1 MPHCQT
7 LLTDLRQRGFRIT
20 PQREM
25 IVEIIAHSDTH
36 LTAEQIYAQ
45 LSQRTHAVNLAT
57 VYRTLELL
65 VETGAISRIDLGQGQ
80 VSYAPQHHGAH
91 IHLVC
96 RCCGAVTDASQ
107 DLLEALHAG
116 LQAQYRFAADLQHIS
131 IPGVCAA
138 CQSAHPLITDGG

>member
-1 MPHCQT
+1 MPHCHT

-25 IVEIIAHSDTH
+25 IIEIIAHNDTH
-36 LTAEQIYAQ
+36 LTAEEIYAQ
-45 LSQRTHAVNLAT
+45 VSRRTQTVNLAT

-80 VSYAPQHHGAH
+80 VSYAAHHHGPH

-96 RCCGAVTDASQ
+96 RCCGAVIDASQ
-107 DLLEALHAG
+107 ELLESLQAQ
-116 LQAQYRFAADLQHIS
+116 LQAQYQFAADLQHIS
-131 IPGVCAA
+131 IPGVCTT
-138 CQSAHPLITDGG
+138 CQDAEG

>member
-25 IVEIIAHSDTH
+25 IVEIIAHSNTH
-36 LTAEQIYAQ
+36 LTAEEIYAQ
-45 LSQRTHAVNLAT
+45 VSQRTRALNLAT

-65 VETGAISRIDLGQGQ
+65 VETGAISRVDLGQGQ
-80 VSYAPQHHGAH
+80 VSYAAQHHGPH

-96 RCCGAVTDASQ
+96 RCCGAVIDASQ
-107 DLLEALHAG
+107 GLLET
-116 LQAQYRFAADLQHIS
+116 LQEQLQDKYQFTADLQHIS

-138 CQSAHPLITDGG
+138 CQEEQKAGVSKA

>member
-45 LSQRTHAVNLAT
+45 VSQRTQAINLAT

-65 VETGAISRIDLGQGQ
+65 VETGAISHVDLGQGQ
-80 VSYAPQHHGAH
+80 VSYAARHHGPH

-96 RCCGAVTDASQ
+96 RCCGAVIDASQ
-107 DLLEALHAG
+107 DLLELLHAQ
-116 LQAQYRFAADLQHIS
+116 LQSQYNFAADLQHIS

-138 CQSAHPLITDGG
+138 CQDAQPQTDHL

>member
-7 LLTDLRQRGFRIT
+7 LLADLRQRGFRIT

-25 IVEIIAHSDTH
+25 IIQIIAHSDTH

-45 LSQRTHAVNLAT
+45 VSLRTRALNLAT

-65 VETGAISRIDLGQGQ
+65 VETGAISRVDLGQGQ
-80 VSYAPQHHGAH
+80 ISYAARQHGPH

-96 RCCGAVTDASQ
+96 RCCGAVISASQ
-107 DLLEALHAG
+107 DLLETLHTQ
-116 LQAQYRFAADLQHIS
+116 LQAHYRFIADLQHIS

-138 CQSAHPLITDGG
+138 CQEKSSDQ

>member
-1 MPHCQT
+1 MPHCQS

-36 LTAEQIYAQ
+36 LTAEEIYAQ
-45 LSQRTHAVNLAT
+45 VNQRTHALNLAT

-65 VETGAISRIDLGQGQ
+65 VETGAISRVDLGDGQ
-80 VSYAPQHHGAH
+80 VSFAPHHHGAH

-96 RCCGAVTDASQ
+96 RCCGAVVDASQ
-107 DLLEALHAG
+107 DLLEILHKQ
-116 LQAQYRFAADLQHIS
+116 LQEQYQFEADLQHIS

-138 CQSAHPLITDGG
+138 CQEEK

>member
-1 MPHCQT
+1 MPHCHT

-25 IVEIIAHSDTH
+25 IIEIIAHSDAH

-45 LSQRTHAVNLAT
+45 VSQRTQAVNLAT

-65 VETGAISRIDLGQGQ
+65 VETGAISRADLGQGQ
-80 VSYAPQHHGAH
+80 ISYAAHHHGLH

-96 RCCGAVTDASQ
+96 RCCGAVISASQ
-107 DLLEALHAG
+107 DLLATLDTQ
-116 LQAQYRFAADLQHIS
+116 LRAQYSFTADLQHVS
-131 IPGVCAA
+131 IPGICAA
-138 CQSAHPLITDGG
+138 CQENIDQ

>member
-7 LLTDLRQRGFRIT
+7 LLTDLRKQGFRIT

-25 IVEIIAHSDTH
+25 IVEIIAHADTH

-45 LSQRTHAVNLAT
+45 VSQRTQAVNLAT

-65 VETGAISRIDLGQGQ
+65 VETGAVSRADLGGGQ
-80 VSYAPQHHGAH
+80 VSYAAKHHGAH

-96 RCCGAVTDASQ
+96 RCCGAVIDASH
-107 DLLEALHAG
+107 DLLETLHEQ
-116 LQAQYRFAADLQHIS
+116 LQEKYQFAADLQHIS
-131 IPGVCAA
+131 IQGVCAA
-138 CQSAHPLITDGG
+138 CSCQLTVDGGR

>member
-1 MPHCQT
+1 MPHCHT

-45 LSQRTHAVNLAT
+45 VSQRTRTVNLAT

-65 VETGAISRIDLGQGQ
+65 VETGAVSRADLGGGQ
-80 VSYAPQHHGAH
+80 VSYATRRHGPH
-91 IHLVC
+91 IHLMC
-96 RCCGAVTDASQ
+96 RCCGAVIDASQ
-107 DLLEALHAG
+107 DLLETLHAQ
-116 LQAQYRFAADLQHIS
+116 LQAHYCFAADLQHIS

-138 CQSAHPLITDGG
+138 CQDAQTPTTN

>member
-25 IVEIIAHSDTH
+25 IVAVIAHADTH

-45 LSQRTHAVNLAT
+45 VSQRTQAVNLAT
-57 VYRTLELL
+57 IYRTLELL
-65 VETGAISRIDLGQGQ
+65 VETGSVSRVDLGQGQ
-80 VSYAPQHHGAH
+80 VSYAAQHHGAH

-96 RCCGAVTDASQ
+96 RCCGAVIDASQ
-107 DLLEALHAG
+107 DLLETLHAQ
-116 LQAQYRFAADLQHIS
+116 LQERYGFAADLEHIS
-131 IPGVCAA
+131 IAGVCGE
-138 CQSAHPLITDGG
+138 CSSQ

>member
-25 IVEIIAHSDTH
+25 IIQIIAHSDTH

-45 LSQRTHAVNLAT
+45 VSQRTRALNLAT

-65 VETGAISRIDLGQGQ
+65 VETGAISRLDLGDGQ
-80 VSYAPQHHGAH
+80 VSYAAHHHGSH

-96 RCCGAVTDASQ
+96 RCCGAMINASQ
-107 DLLEALHAG
+107 DLLETLDTQ
-116 LQAQYRFAADLQHIS
+116 LQAQYSFTADLQHIS
-131 IPGVCAA
+131 IPGICAA
-138 CQSAHPLITDGG
+138 CQSAQPH

>member
-7 LLTDLRQRGFRIT
+7 LLADLRQRGLRIT

-25 IVEIIAHSDTH
+25 IIQIIAHSDTH

-45 LSQRTHAVNLAT
+45 VCQRTHTINLAT
-57 VYRTLELL
+57 IYRTLELL
-65 VETGAISRIDLGQGQ
+65 VETGAISRVDLGQGQ
-80 VSYAPQHHGAH
+80 VSYAARHHGRH

-96 RCCGAVTDASQ
+96 RCCGVVIDASQ
-107 DLLEALHAG
+107 ALLETLD
-116 LQAQYRFAADLQHIS
+116 AQLRSQYNFTPDLQHIS

-138 CQSAHPLITDGG
+138 CQVRNSEQ

>member
-1 MPHCQT
+1 MPHCQS

-25 IVEIIAHSDTH
+25 IVEIIAHADTH

-45 LSQRTHAVNLAT
+45 VSQRTRTVNLAT

-65 VETGAISRIDLGQGQ
+65 VETGAVSRADLGQGQ
-80 VSYAPQHHGAH
+80 VSYAAQNHGAH

-96 RCCGAVTDASQ
+96 RCCGAVIDASH
-107 DLLEALHAG
+107 DLLETLHEQ
-116 LQAQYRFAADLQHIS
+116 LQEKYQFAADLQHIS
-131 IPGVCAA
+131 IPGVCAGCGGQLA
-138 CQSAHPLITDGG
+138 VDGNQ

>member
-7 LLTDLRQRGFRIT
+7 LLADLHQRGFRIT

-25 IVEIIAHSDTH
+25 IIQIIAHSDAH

-45 LSQRTHAVNLAT
+45 VSQRTRALNLAT

-65 VETGAISRIDLGQGQ
+65 VETGAISRVDLGQGQ
-80 VSYAPQHHGAH
+80 ISYAARHHGLH

-96 RCCGAVTDASQ
+96 RCCDAVISASQ
-107 DLLEALHAG
+107 DLLETLDTQ
-116 LQAQYRFAADLQHIS
+116 LQAQYSFTADLQHIS

-138 CQSAHPLITDGG
+138 CQEKSSDQ

>member
-25 IVEIIAHSDTH
+25 IIQIIAHSDTH

-45 LSQRTHAVNLAT
+45 VSQRTRALNLAT

-65 VETGAISRIDLGQGQ
+65 VETGAISRLDLGDGQ
-80 VSYAPQHHGAH
+80 VSYAAHHHGSH

-96 RCCGAVTDASQ
+96 RCCGAMINASQ
-107 DLLEALHAG
+107 DLLETLDTQ
-116 LQAQYRFAADLQHIS
+116 LQAQYSFTADLQHIS

-138 CQSAHPLITDGG
+138 CHQPH

>member
-1 MPHCQT
+1 MPHCQS

-25 IVEIIAHSDTH
+25 IVEIIAHSNTH
-36 LTAEQIYAQ
+36 LTAEEIYAQ
-45 LSQRTHAVNLAT
+45 VSQRTQTVNLAT

-80 VSYAPQHHGAH
+80 VSYAAQHHGPH

-96 RCCGAVTDASQ
+96 RCCGAVIDASQ
-107 DLLEALHAG
+107 GLLET
-116 LQAQYRFAADLQHIS
+116 LQEQLQDKYQFTADLQHIS

-138 CQSAHPLITDGG
+138 CQEEQGSVISEK